1 MTSINTMSP
10 GVRGVAALGIRIAGR
25 MADAVNHG
33 GHGWHGRRDDG
44 GIDER
49 RLDDGEMREGR
60 PSRHGGRVRIRF
72 FRASSYLLAL
82 ELRALYSPYL
92 QVPRTMR
99 VDQSR
104 RHRAK
109 ALGPC
114 RALQGLARPVVAAPA
129 WTDRCATAGAK
140 IAPPG
145 GSGAHDQRWTARQR
159 LNTRAAQVPPPYP
172 VAPAPKP
179 PWCPRPAQA
188 QARRR
193 MRQVSRHQMQRRG
206 RGRGRG
212 RMREQRPF
220 RCGRDSACFA

>member
-114 RALQGLARPVVAAPA
+114 RALQGLA
-129 WTDRCATAGAK
+129 G
-140 IAPPG
+140 
-145 GSGAHDQRWTARQR
+145 
-159 LNTRAAQVPPPYP
+159 
-172 VAPAPKP
+172 
-179 PWCPRPAQA
+179 PR

-193 MRQVSRHQMQRRG
+193 RPGLDRPMRDGRSQDCAARG
-206 RGRGRG
+206 VRGPRPAVDRPTTAEHAGGPGTPPVPRGPG
-212 RMREQRPF
+212 SQASMVPPARPGTGAQAHAPSVAPPNATA
-220 RCGRDSACFA
+220 RAGARARANARAEALPLRT